1 MAIFTSEDNKELI
14 ITCKCG
20 CEESIHIT
28 INDEGDMFSFIS
40 YMNGNF
46 YKDQIGV
53 FSVLAIKLKKIFAI
67 IRNKDFYYSDIVMTK
82 GDWIKFR
89 GWINSKECL

>member
-53 FSVLAIKLKKIFAI
+53 FSVLAIKLKKISLSYETKIFI
-67 IRNKDFYYSDIVMTK
+67 IRI
-82 GDWIKFR
+82 
-89 GWINSKECL
+89 LL